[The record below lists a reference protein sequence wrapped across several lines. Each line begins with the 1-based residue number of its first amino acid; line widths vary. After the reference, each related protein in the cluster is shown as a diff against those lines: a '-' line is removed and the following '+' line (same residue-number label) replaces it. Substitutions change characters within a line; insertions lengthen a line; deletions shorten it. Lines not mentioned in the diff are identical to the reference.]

1 MAIFHEVIDINPEP
15 MYLLAYH
22 RGHRT
27 PERILVTVIEPLIV
41 SSLVKIPFHLDRIFF
56 VAQTIR

>member
-27 PERILVTVIEPLIV
+27 HPYD
-41 SSLVKIPFHLDRIFF
+41 SDRASHRVECRKNSFPP
-56 VAQTIR
+56 